1 VAETLNGDTTWI
13 MAIIDKISMTF
24 VAMIQDF
31 MRLFTDL
38 APSFIMIFFLLTIM
52 VLAAGIVLTVFF
64 ILSSALNNTRRMR
77 I

>member
-1 VAETLNGDTTWI
+1 MAETLNGDTTWI

>member
-1 VAETLNGDTTWI
+1 VAENLNGDTTWI

-24 VAMIQDF
+24 VGMIQDF

-38 APSFIMIFFLLTIM
+38 APSFIMIFFLLTIL

-64 ILSSALNNTRRMR
+64 IISAALNNTRRMR

>member
-1 VAETLNGDTTWI
+1 MAETLNGDTTWI

-52 VLAAGIVLTVFF
+52 VLAAGIVLSVFF

>member
-24 VAMIQDF
+24 VDMIKDF

-64 ILSSALNNTRRMR
+64 ILTSALNNTRRMR